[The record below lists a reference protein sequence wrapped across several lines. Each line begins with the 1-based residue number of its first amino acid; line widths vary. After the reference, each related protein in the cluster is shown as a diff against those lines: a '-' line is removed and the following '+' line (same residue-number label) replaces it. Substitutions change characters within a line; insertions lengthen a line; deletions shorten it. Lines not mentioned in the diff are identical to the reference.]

1 LAPCVRNVRGW
12 KESLHVPNPED
23 MYTVEI
29 KPRILM
35 KRKNALFI
43 FLGIC
48 IILAIMI
55 LLKAMSSLVGGIFF
69 AMTILVLG
77 LLSQAFRK

>member
-1 LAPCVRNVRGW
+1 
-12 KESLHVPNPED
+12 
-23 MYTVEI
+23 MT
-29 KPRILM
+29 
-35 KRKNALFI
+35 RKNALYI